1 MIIIFSLLLSAF
13 FSGMEI
19 AYVSSNRLN
28 LEIEKNQVGLIPRL
42 LSIITQNPSRFIATM
57 LIGNNF
63 ALVIYGI
70 FMGQFIIDNLAF
82 INTSL
87 MNELTIVLIQTLIST
102 VVILVTAEFIPKV
115 LFQIYSNISM
125 KIFAIPAYFF
135 YTIFY
140 PITSLVTI
148 ISNFILKSFFKVN
161 SDESS
166 ISFSKIELE
175 NYIENEIE
183 KSDKNLDSEIEIFQN
198 ALELSEIKARDI
210 MVPRAEI
217 IALED
222 STKIEKVKDLFIET
236 GLSKIP
242 IYKDS
247 IDDIVGYIH
256 SFDFLKKPLNIKEF
270 ILPVVFVPEPM
281 LVNDVL
287 EKLTIQRKSIAV
299 VIDEYGGTSGIITVE
314 DIVEELFGEIEDEHD
329 NYDFYEK
336 KISEDTYEFSS
347 RLEIEY
353 LNKTYNLK
361 LPQSESY
368 DTLGGLIVFNK
379 EEIPKIGDKILIDNS
394 SINFFSE
401 KDPSKLP
408 WNDLGVDIVFECT
421 GFFTSK
427 EQASSHIVA
436 GAKKVL
442 ISAPAQ
448 NPDKT
453 IVYGVNHDEINAD
466 DRIISNASC
475 TTNCLAPIAK
485 VINDQFGIKSG
496 LVNTV
501 HAATNDQS
509 LLDVSHS
516 DLYRARAASASII
529 PSKTGAAKAIG
540 LVIPELDGKLNGM
553 ATRVPTLNVSMLD
566 FTFETEKSFS
576 PDELIEIIRNAAN
589 GEYKG
594 ILSICDLPL
603 VSTDFNHNPSSSIFD
618 TNHLYQIGNQTKILA
633 WYDNEWG
640 FSKRM
645 IELCLYIKEIAAISL
660 KETA

>member
-28 LEIEKNQVGLIPRL
+28 LEIEKNQVGLIPKL

-70 FMGQFIIDNLAF
+70 FMGQFIVDNLTF
-82 INTSL
+82 MNLSV

-102 VVILVTAEFIPKV
+102 LVILVTAEFIPKV

-125 KIFAIPAYFF
+125 KVFAIPAYFF

-175 NYIENEIE
+175 NYIENE

-222 STKIEKVKDLFIET
+222 STNIQKVKDLFIET

-287 EKLTIQRKSIAV
+287 EKLTLQRKSIAV

-336 KISEDTYEFSS
+336 QISEDAYEFSS

-353 LNKTYNLK
+353 LNKTYKLK

-379 EEIPKIGDKILIDNS
+379 EEIPKIGDKILIDKYS
-394 SINFFSE
+394 
-401 KDPSKLP
+401 
-408 WNDLGVDIVFECT
+408 
-421 GFFTSK
+421 
-427 EQASSHIVA
+427 
-436 GAKKVL
+436 
-442 ISAPAQ
+442 
-448 NPDKT
+448 
-453 IVYGVNHDEINAD
+453 
-466 DRIISNASC
+466 
-475 TTNCLAPIAK
+475 
-485 VINDQFGIKSG
+485 
-496 LVNTV
+496 
-501 HAATNDQS
+501 
-509 LLDVSHS
+509 
-516 DLYRARAASASII
+516 
-529 PSKTGAAKAIG
+529 
-540 LVIPELDGKLNGM
+540 
-553 ATRVPTLNVSMLD
+553 
-566 FTFETEKSFS
+566 
-576 PDELIEIIRNAAN
+576 IEILHA
-589 GEYKG
+589 
-594 ILSICDLPL
+594 
-603 VSTDFNHNPSSSIFD
+603 TSS
-618 TNHLYQIGNQTKILA
+618 KI
-633 WYDNEWG
+633 E
-640 FSKRM
+640 KVV
-645 IELCLYIKEIAAISL
+645 L
-660 KETA
+660 KKIDQE